1 MESVLRQG
9 LTMLTWSS
17 VTLES
22 FFQEADQVLYMFKQF
37 LKKVYTLSLYKWNG
51 ILIIS
56 RTLLFI
62 LEINLCLFFYHLK
75 YVEIL
80 FAF

>member
-1 MESVLRQG
+1 METVLRQG

-37 LKKVYTLSLYKWNG
+37 FKKVYILSLYKWNDNS
-51 ILIIS
+51 IIS
-56 RTLLFI
+56 SMPLFI
-62 LEINLCLFFYHLK
+62 LETNLCLFLYHLK
-75 YVEIL
+75 YIEIS

>member
-1 MESVLRQG
+1 METVLRQG

-37 LKKVYTLSLYKWNG
+37 FKKVYTLSLYKWNYK
-51 ILIIS
+51 
-56 RTLLFI
+56 LFI
-62 LEINLCLFFYHLK
+62 LETNLCFFLYHLK
-75 YVEIL
+75 YIEIL